1 MEKYPSLPIQLKVK
15 VKDKHIKYIYSID
28 SPTFFKQFCITLNI
42 HFHIDFAIII
52 RYLHGLAIH
61 LALDKSIRLYFTCT
75 FAILLKVQ
83 GSLILLI

>member
-1 MEKYPSLPIQLKVK
+1 VK
-15 VKDKHIKYIYSID
+15 VKDQHIKYIYSTLND